1 MTKTTKN
8 LLNTMGTFE
17 KKIVKLT
24 KASSLRILFKMFVT
38 PEKYLD

>member
-17 KKIVKLT
+17 KKNREIDE
-24 KASSLRILFKMFVT
+24 SFLFKNPLQNVCNS
-38 PEKYLD
+38 